1 MPIYEANGKK
11 FEFPDGVTKDQVA
24 NAIDEYFRGG
34 VKIQKSGASPW
45 GSYQE
50 PEAQE
55 RESMSPQEASD
66 FARQSLTS
74 VDYGQGAE
82 STLGALGKGFKRGME
97 EIGEG
102 ILQRAY
108 DVKDLFG
115 GDTGKQRKDLELS
128 RKIEQQKYKPTEE
141 EYPVSSKVG
150 EVGGSIAA
158 VPVGA
163 GGKLFATG
171 TGAALGGLQYLESGE
186 GRGTQLLNTALG
198 GATGL
203 VGEIVAPYLQKG
215 FNKVQSV
222 GAGIIE
228 KMTGKLPTDDMFT
241 GNGLS
246 EKGKQTLKDLGITQD
261 DFERMYS
268 QIDVALDPEQAL
280 RQQRAKEQGIDLTQ
294 AQIRRDFDAQEKE
307 QTLLNTQG
315 RSANEARRFADE
327 QQEQIKSAQDKFI
340 RDLGDPELGRNERGE
355 ILQKGLRGQKEDQEK
370 ATRKLYEK
378 ASETEGV
385 AVPIGNDELT
395 DFAYDQIMS
404 RPVDDSIIKRVESLM
419 AKYGLIGDSPQK
431 KGRFSSVV
439 DEQGK
444 TITFKGDVTPLGLD
458 NAESFRKELNQLRGS
473 DQTGAIS
480 QVIKKLDNQVDIT
493 LDKYTQGTERQK
505 AFESARAYAREGKEI
520 FNQKD
525 MIQNLTS
532 YKKNTK
538 TPTIDPARSVARLA
552 YGDDGVTNLL
562 KAKKILTNKPNN
574 RSIDAWNAVGAQT
587 VADLFS
593 KSINQATGDVSGARL
608 KTAIKKL
615 GNGDSK
621 EGVKKLKIILGPKY
635 AQFNNLVQSIG
646 DATIPLKGTTN
657 PSGTA
662 YKLINLMQ
670 RLPGG
675 ASGIEILSSLGTKA
689 NDAITESKTLSR
701 IKNPTGEQ
709 RKKVEKLNNEAID
722 QLISLGLQRTLQDQ
736 AL

>member
-1 MPIYEANGKK
+1 MIKVKSQGKTFT
-11 FEFPDGVTKDQVA
+11 FEDGTTTDQIGDA
-24 NAIDEYFRGG
+24 LDEYF
-34 VKIQKSGASPW
+34 SGSAKQQTPLSNQ
-45 GSYQE
+45 SQNE
-50 PEAQE
+50 
-55 RESMSPQEASD
+55 ESMSPKEASD
-66 FARQSLTS
+66 FARQALKS

-108 DVKDLFG
+108 DVKDFFG
-115 GDTGKQRKDLELS
+115 GDTDKQRRDLELS
-128 RKIEQQKYKPTEE
+128 RKIEQKKYEPTEE
-141 EYPVSSKVG
+141 EYPVASTVG
-150 EVGGSIAA
+150 EIGGSIAA

-163 GGKLFATG
+163 GGKLLATG

-186 GRGTQLLNTALG
+186 GRGKQLLNTVLG
-198 GATGL
+198 GGTGL
-203 VGEIVAPYLQKG
+203 LGEVAAPYLQKG
-215 FNKVQSV
+215 YNKAQSLT
-222 GAGIIE
+222 AGIFE
-228 KMTGKLPTDDMFT
+228 KLTGAKPADDLFS

-246 EKGKQTLKDLGITQD
+246 EKGKEVMNQLGITPE
-261 DFERMYS
+261 DFERMYKEV
-268 QIDVALDPEQAL
+268 DKTLDPKQVL

-294 AQIRRDFDAQEKE
+294 AQVRRDFDAQEKE

-315 RSANEARRFADE
+315 RSANEARRFAEE
-327 QQEQIKSAQDKFI
+327 QQEQIKTAQDKFL
-340 RDLGDPELGRNERGE
+340 RELGDPELGRNERGE
-355 ILQKGLRGQKEDQEK
+355 VIQKGLMGEKEEQEK
-370 ATRKLYEK
+370 LTRELYKK
-378 ASETEGV
+378 ASETEGF
-385 AVPIGNDELT
+385 AVPIGNDEIV

-404 RPVDDSIIKRVESLM
+404 KPVDESIIKRVESLM

-431 KGRFSSVV
+431 KGRFSSIV

-480 QVIKKLDNQVDIT
+480 QVIKKLDDQVDNT
-493 LDKYTQGTERQK
+493 LEKYTQGTERQA
-505 AFESARAYAREGKEI
+505 AFESARASSRKGKET

-525 MIQNLTS
+525 IIQNLTS

-538 TPTIDPARSVARLA
+538 TPTIDPARSIARLA
-552 YGDDGVTNLL
+552 YSDDGITNLL
-562 KAKKILTNKPNN
+562 KAKKILTKKPNN
-574 RSIDAWNAVGAQT
+574 KSIDAWNAVGAQT

-593 KSINQATGDVSGARL
+593 NSINQVTGDVSGARL

-621 EGVKKLKIILGPKY
+621 EGIKKLKIILGPKY

-670 RLPGG
+670 RLPG
-675 ASGIEILSSLGTKA
+675 ASSGIEILSSLGTKA
-689 NDAITESKTLSR
+689 NDAITESRTLSR
-701 IKNPTGEQ
+701 IKNPTAEQ
-709 RKKVEKLNNEAID
+709 RKRAKKLNNEAID

-736 AL
+736 LL